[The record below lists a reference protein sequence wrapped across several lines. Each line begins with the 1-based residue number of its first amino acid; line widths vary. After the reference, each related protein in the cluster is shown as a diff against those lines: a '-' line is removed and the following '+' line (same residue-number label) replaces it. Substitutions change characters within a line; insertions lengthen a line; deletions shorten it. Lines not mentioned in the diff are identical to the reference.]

1 MELTKRKY
9 KKTEVSAM
17 IEAYR
22 AQYEKLILEYRARIS
37 DLLKENAALL
47 EKVEAMSN
55 KEPLIIAMLERAE
68 KTSLETLEK
77 SELQYSLEMAR
88 LKRFAEKWDNYFKQL
103 EEKYPLYPTTKKAIE
118 IKDKVCDFS
127 PEDNAKKVIEEID
140 GMLEDQAEFNPKQ
153 KIKDY
158 VVATSDNGFN
168 LDEVLNPGK
177 LELEDL
183 CKELGL
189 IEEE

>member
-1 MELTKRKY
+1 MELKKRKY
-9 KKTEVSAM
+9 KRKEVSAM
-17 IEAYR
+17 VDAYKG
-22 AQYEKLILEYRARIS
+22 QYENLILEYRTRIS
-37 DLLKENAALL
+37 ELLKENSKLTTR
-47 EKVEAMSN
+47 VEEMSS
-55 KEPLIIAMLERAE
+55 KEPLVIAMLERAE
-68 KTSLETLEK
+68 KTSLEILEK
-77 SELQYSLEMAR
+77 AELQYSLEMER
-88 LKRFAEKWDNYFKQL
+88 LKKFVENWNEYFKHL
-103 EEKYPLYPTTKKAIE
+103 EEKYPLYPTTKKAID
-118 IKDKVCDFS
+118 IKDKVNAFS
-127 PEDNAKKVIEEID
+127 KKSNAKKAIEEIG
-140 GMLEDQAEFNPKQ
+140 GMIEEEKSFNPKQ